1 MQILMRK
8 GEGET
13 PEWFVIEMQG
23 DLESRN
29 KEHLEGKFIGDLH
42 YNKEGVPIMIIGHHI
57 LYGKVCSSITDYSF
71 SQHWL
76 AGSELG
82 KATGFGGKSRERW
95 RDEGQGGRGADG
107 LGRGDGDEGG
117 IQSEG
122 HHQEE
127 DYIQESPETNHR
139 KSAQAGVIHH
149 S

>member
-57 LYGKVCSSITDYSF
+57 LYGKVCSSITRLLLFTALARRSRTWKN
-71 SQHWL
+71 HWFRWK
-76 AGSELG
+76 E
-82 KATGFGGKSRERW
+82 SREVER
-95 RDEGQGGRGADG
+95 
-107 LGRGDGDEGG
+107 
-117 IQSEG
+117 
-122 HHQEE
+122 
-127 DYIQESPETNHR
+127 
-139 KSAQAGVIHH
+139 
-149 S
+149 